1 MTTPPGTEV
10 PEYEP
15 GEEVP
20 DPRWEDNSTTHLYP
34 WV

>member
-1 MTTPPGTEV
+1 MMTPPGTEL

-20 DPRWEDNSTTHLYP
+20 DPRWGKEPRWN
-34 WV
+34 